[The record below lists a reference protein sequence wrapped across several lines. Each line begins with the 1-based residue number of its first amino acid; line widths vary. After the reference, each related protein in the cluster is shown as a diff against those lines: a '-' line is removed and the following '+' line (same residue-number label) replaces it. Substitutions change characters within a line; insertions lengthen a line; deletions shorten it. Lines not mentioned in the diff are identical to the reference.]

1 MALNQDNH
9 TPAVRREGP
18 SASPEPAGSLTPTGT
33 TAVWD
38 FALLQSPRAPRL
50 SSGPAHDLN
59 SMLTA
64 ILGFVQLGRMRGDD
78 AAGIQEELDAIDV
91 AARRAVHLI
100 RELVVAEQRA
110 SARAGQLDCNEVI
123 RDLLPAM
130 QKFVDPC
137 VISLD
142 LRADVPRGELPREV
156 LSRTV
161 FNLVL
166 NAREAMPSGG
176 RIRIATDHVLPREG
190 TANPGSPELILS
202 VSDEGL
208 GMDAAT
214 LSRIFEPTFTAKGPL
229 RGNGLALATV
239 REILHNVGGRVT
251 VTSDPGRGTTFVV
264 RFLAAPGSR

>member
-1 MALNQDNH
+1 MALNQENH
-9 TPAVRREGP
+9 TPVVRREVPGSHP
-18 SASPEPAGSLTPTGT
+18 TPVGSLTPTGT

-38 FALLQSPRAPRL
+38 FALLHSPRAPRL

-64 ILGFVQLGRMRGDD
+64 ILGFVQLGRMRGED

-100 RELVVAEQRA
+100 RELVVAEHRA

-137 VISLD
+137 EITLD

-156 LSRTV
+156 LSRIV

-176 RIRIATDHVLPREG
+176 RIRIATDQTLPHDG
-190 TANPGSPELILS
+190 PAGPHGPELILS

-208 GMDAAT
+208 GMDTAT
-214 LSRIFEPTFTAKGPL
+214 LSRIFEPTFTAKGPM

-251 VTSDPGRGTTFVV
+251 VTTDPGRGTTFVV
-264 RFLAAPGSR
+264 RFLAAQR